1 MKITDSS
8 LQFEASHHQWQRREV
23 SESLRMWVGE
33 RSGREPNSE
42 PDKASSRA
50 ASTTAPP
57 SLINLSDAGR
67 SAQAAD
73 RASSETPFDATEADP
88 VLSLIRLLVAQLTGE
103 DIEVYSAPDSN
114 TAPSTDSSNPTA
126 PPAELSYGVAYDR
139 RESYTEMEQT
149 DFTANGTVRT
159 ADGQTITFSLSLS
172 MTRRF
177 HEESSISLRL
187 GNARQVQD
195 PLVINFGGSAAR
207 LIDQRFSFDLNADGT
222 ASEQINYLAGGAGF
236 LAFDRDGNGRIDN
249 GTELFGARS
258 GDGFAEL
265 AKLDSDRNGWI
276 DENDALYA
284 QLSVWSKDVS
294 GTDALLSLKRAD
306 VGAIALARAET
317 PFSLKDENNGLLG
330 QIRSSSVYLKDSGGI
345 GSIQQID
352 FTA

>member
-1 MKITDSS
+1 MKIVSS
-8 LQFEASHHQWQRREV
+8 GVQMSSFHASAQHHEV
-23 SESLRMWVGE
+23 KESLRMWVAPRRPDFE
-33 RSGREPNSE
+33 GRGRPQL
-42 PDKASSRA
+42 
-50 ASTTAPP
+50 P
-57 SLINLSDAGR
+57 SPTEAVRISDAGR
-67 SAQAAD
+67 AAQGSEAELVDEAAD
-73 RASSETPFDATEADP
+73 ESLNDPRLTLLRAMLRYIMGQEVEIFDARELQAE
-88 VLSLIRLLVAQLTGE
+88 R
-103 DIEVYSAPDSN
+103 
-114 TAPSTDSSNPTA
+114 PSPEIPQ
-126 PPAELSYGVAYDR
+126 PPAASRPAGWGMEYER
-139 RESYTEMEQT
+139 HERYTEVEET
-149 DFTANGTVRT
+149 RFSASGTVQT
-159 ADGQTITFSLSLS
+159 ADGREIGFSLELS
-172 MTRRF
+172 MARSY
-177 HEESSISLRL
+177 HEESSVSLRL

-236 LAFDRDGNGRIDN
+236 LAFDRNGNRRIDN

-265 AKLDSDRNGWI
+265 AELDSDCNGWI

-317 PFSLKDENNGLLG
+317 PFSLKDENNDLLG
-330 QIRSSSVYLKDSGGI
+330 QIRSSGVYLKDSGGI